1 MSSPVVG
8 VEAGGLDGGV
18 VASLPVAPDPV
29 QGHARVRL
37 HRAEPTTE
45 KGKVKSEAEKSEQLW
60 GKNSVPNKHLFFH
73 FTRPVSRCGGRGGR
87 GRGGQMLELF
97 CKRPGEHF
105 TASCEIIVKTQW
117 FMQR

>member
-1 MSSPVVG
+1 M
-8 VEAGGLDGGV
+8 AAL
-18 VASLPVAPDPV
+18 SLPSLLLRI
-29 QGHARVRL
+29 QYRVTL
-37 HRAEPTTE
+37 VSAFTGLNLNKE

-73 FTRPVSRCGGRGGR
+73 STRPVSRRGGRG